1 MPSPPPLTVR
11 ALDRVLVALDA
22 PAPALPGGGGA
33 VTATGSP
40 IPSAERTVLAAEVLA
55 SWFGASLQ
63 FVTTDTAST
72 EQLDRLSGTI
82 GLRTDPVLVLAEPV
96 FGDELHRHAVG
107 HAPCLVVAAADE
119 QSLAVARAGAQPT
132 YLVPHGPKRRQPS
145 GPLLV
150 ELEAGDELDD
160 ALALATVWSQSLDL
174 GLRLVPGTHDG
185 GAEEAERA
193 RVRLEAMGVRATVE
207 LPGWAVEEAFQSADA
222 PLALVVAAHRLT
234 GTGDDD
240 LSDTVARVLD
250 AGGSVLVAPTP
261 SALPAREPVIDLNAL
276 HDLSAALGTTSDEPD
291 SLSGE
296 ECSELLRSAEVG
308 RLAYVDH
315 GWPVV
320 VPINYS
326 VHEGDIFI
334 RSVQGGKLDA
344 AVRHERVCFEVDSIA
359 SAERRGR
366 SVIVHGHLEVIRDPG
381 ILQAAWARD
390 PAPWVD
396 DNQMLWLRLIAL
408 ATTGRTVG

>member
-1 MPSPPPLTVR
+1 MPSPPLTVR

-22 PAPALPGGGGA
+22 PPPEPSTSG
-33 VTATGSP
+33 TGSP
-40 IPSAERTVLAAEVLA
+40 VPSAERTVLAAEVLA

-63 FVTTDTAST
+63 FVTTDTASR

-82 GLRTDPVLVLAEPV
+82 GLRTEPVLVLTDSA
-96 FGDELHRHAVG
+96 FGDELHRHAVT
-107 HAPCLVVAAADE
+107 HAPCLVVAAADD

-150 ELEAGDELDD
+150 VLEAGDELDD

-174 GLRLVPGTHDG
+174 GLRLVPGLHE
-185 GAEEAERA
+185 GAVDEAERA
-193 RVRLEAMGVRATVE
+193 RVRLEAMGVMAAVE
-207 LPGWAVEEAFQSADA
+207 APGWAVEQAFDSTDA

-234 GTGDDD
+234 GTGPDD
-240 LSDTVARVLD
+240 LNDTVTRVLD
-250 AGGSVLVAPTP
+250 AGGSVLVAPAAT
-261 SALPAREPVIDLNAL
+261 SLPAREPVVDLNAL
-276 HDLSAALGTTSDEPD
+276 QDLSAALGTTADDADNLPADACTEV
-291 SLSGE
+291 
-296 ECSELLRSAEVG
+296 LRSAAVG

-320 VPINYS
+320 VPINFS
-326 VHEGDIFI
+326 LHDGDIFI

-344 AVRHERVCFEVDSIA
+344 AVRNERVCFEVDSISTA
-359 SAERRGR
+359 DRRGR

-381 ILQAAWARD
+381 TLQAAWAHD

-396 DNQMLWLRLIAL
+396 DSQMLWLRLVAL
-408 ATTGRTVG
+408 ATTGRAVG

>member
-1 MPSPPPLTVR
+1 MPSPPLTVR

-22 PAPALPGGGGA
+22 PVPALPDGDGSRPGDGA
-33 VTATGSP
+33 TV
-40 IPSAERTVLAAEVLA
+40 PSAERTVLAAEVLA

-82 GLRTDPVLVLAEPV
+82 GLRTEPVLVLAGSA
-96 FGDELHRHAVG
+96 FGDDLHRHAVT
-107 HAPCLVVAAADE
+107 HAPCLVVAAADD

-150 ELEAGDELDD
+150 VLEAGDELDD

-174 GLRLVPGTHDG
+174 GLRLVPGDHE
-185 GAEEAERA
+185 GAVGEAERA
-193 RVRLEAMGVRATVE
+193 RVRLEAMGVPAAVE
-207 LPGWAVEEAFQSADA
+207 APGWAVEEAFDSADA

-234 GTGDDD
+234 GTGNDD
-240 LSDTVARVLD
+240 LSDTVARVLA
-250 AGGSVLVAPTP
+250 AGGSVLVAPAAT
-261 SALPAREPVIDLNAL
+261 SLPAREPLMDLNAL
-276 HDLSAALGTTSDEPD
+276 HDLSAALGTTSDDAD
-291 SLSGE
+291 SLSAS
-296 ECSELLRSAEVG
+296 ECTEVLRSSAVG

-320 VPINYS
+320 VPINFS
-326 VHEGDIFI
+326 LHEGDIFI
-334 RSVQGGKLDA
+334 RSVQGGKLEA
-344 AVRHERVCFEVDSIA
+344 AVRNERVCFEVDRIS
-359 SAERRGR
+359 SAERQGR

-381 ILQAAWARD
+381 TLQAAWAHD

-396 DNQMLWLRLIAL
+396 DNQMLWLRLVAL

>member
-1 MPSPPPLTVR
+1 MPSPPLTIR

-22 PAPALPGGGGA
+22 PPRPDPGTDGSGLP
-33 VTATGSP
+33 V
-40 IPSAERTVLAAEVLA
+40 PSAERTVLAAEVLA

-63 FVTTDTAST
+63 FVTTDTASS

-82 GLRTDPVLVLAEPV
+82 GLRTEPVLVLAGSA
-96 FGDELHRHAVG
+96 FGDALHRHAVS

-160 ALALATVWSQSLDL
+160 ALALATVWSQSLNL
-174 GLRLVPGTHDG
+174 ALRLVPGIHDG
-185 GAEEAERA
+185 ALDEADRA
-193 RVRLEAMGVRATVE
+193 RGRLEAMGVPATVE
-207 LPGWAVEEAFQSADA
+207 APGWAVEQAFDSADA

-234 GTGDDD
+234 GTGVDD

-250 AGGSVLVAPTP
+250 AGGSVLVAPP
-261 SALPAREPVIDLNAL
+261 ARSLPAREPVVDLNAL
-276 HDLSAALGTTSDEPD
+276 HDLSAALGSTSEDAD
-291 SLSGE
+291 SLSAD
-296 ECSELLRSAEVG
+296 ECTEVLAAASVG

-320 VPINYS
+320 VPINFS
-326 VHEGDIFI
+326 LHEGDIFI
-334 RSVQGGKLDA
+334 RSVQGGKLEA
-344 AVRHERVCFEVDSIA
+344 AVRNERVCFEVDSVS

-381 ILQAAWARD
+381 TLQAAWAHD

-396 DNQMLWLRLIAL
+396 DSQMLWLRLIAL